1 MATKKQKDEVGPV
14 NSTGEFT
21 VTIYGDDARQISEY
35 LIQGSKDEEITM
47 EEAEFKARLNLK
59 NCSFPPLV
67 VVVSEEGPE
76 SLNQV
81 HLRICSSNSEVA

>member
-14 NSTGEFT
+14 DSTGEFT

-35 LIQGSKDEEITM
+35 LILGSKDEEITM
-47 EEAEFKARLNLK
+47 DDAEFKARLDLA
-59 NCSFPPLV
+59 NCKFSSLV

-81 HLRICSSNSEVA
+81 HLRISSSTSEAA